1 MTIGLTRS
9 DQYMAAR
16 VSVINVLRL
25 LVIAMIVLYSASIY
39 LETHPS
45 LSTEARQYQADYPDA
60 IRDGFSLMAGLVKFF
75 FLVGTIAGL
84 VGGMLALLGSS
95 KALPYILIAGPLVV
109 VAAYLNAPQS
119 TYPSVE
125 PMLAEIL
132 WCATSAAW
140 AGVVALTWVYSPRM
154 GKLE

>member
-1 MTIGLTRS
+1 MTPRF
-9 DQYMAAR
+9 
-16 VSVINVLRL
+16 SVITILRVL
-25 LVIAMIVLYSASIY
+25 VTAMIVLYAVSIY
-39 LETHPS
+39 LEMNLT
-45 LSTEARQYQADYPDA
+45 LSPEARQYQADYPDT
-60 IRDGFSLMAGLVKFF
+60 IRNGFSMMNGLLKLF
-75 FLVGTIAGL
+75 FLVGTSAGL
-84 VGGMLALLGSS
+84 VGGMLVLLGSS
-95 KALPYILIAGPLVV
+95 KALPYILMAGPLIA

-140 AGVVALTWVYSPRM
+140 AGVVALTWVHNPRT

>member
-1 MTIGLTRS
+1 MTIGLTRCA
-9 DQYMAAR
+9 QCMAPR
-16 VSVINVLRL
+16 FSVVTVLRV
-25 LVIAMIVLYSASIY
+25 LVIAMIMLYAASIY
-39 LETHPS
+39 FEMHLT

-60 IRDGFSLMAGLVKFF
+60 IRNRFSLMAGLLKLF

-84 VGGMLALLGSS
+84 VGGMLVLLGSS
-95 KALPYILIAGPLVV
+95 KALLYILIAGPLIA

-140 AGVVALTWVYSPRM
+140 AGVAALTWVHNPRT

>member
-9 DQYMAAR
+9 DQCMAPR

-25 LVIAMIVLYSASIY
+25 LVIAMIMLYATSIY
-39 LETHPS
+39 LETHLN

-60 IRDGFSLMAGLVKFF
+60 IRNGFSLMAGLLKLF
-75 FLVGTIAGL
+75 FLVGTIAGF
-84 VGGMLALLGSS
+84 VGGTLVLLGSS
-95 KALPYILIAGPLVV
+95 KALPYILMAGPLVA

-140 AGVVALTWVYSPRM
+140 AGVLALTWVLSPRM
-154 GKLE
+154 GRLE